1 MRVRFV
7 VEAEVTDPPPDYLEK
22 LTKVVQR
29 ECRFMLGNS
38 AKVVSSEW
46 LDDSGAPERM
56 ARWEPGTIVEVP
68 STEYARNLLQANG
81 IQEERRGGDTHA

>member
-7 VEAEVTDPPPDYLEK
+7 VEAEVTDPPPDYLAK

-38 AKVVSSEW
+38 AEVVSSEW
-46 LDDSGAPERM
+46 LETKEVLTPTGWRRVVVENGDGSVTD
-56 ARWEPGTIVEVP
+56 AR
-68 STEYARNLLQANG
+68 Q
-81 IQEERRGGDTHA
+81 